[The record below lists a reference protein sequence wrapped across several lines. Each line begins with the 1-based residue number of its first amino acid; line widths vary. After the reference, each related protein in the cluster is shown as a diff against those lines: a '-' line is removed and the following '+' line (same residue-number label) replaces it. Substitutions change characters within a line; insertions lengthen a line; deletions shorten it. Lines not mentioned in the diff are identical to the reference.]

1 MSRAAA
7 GDPFFEKG
15 LPSNIEAE
23 RSILGAIL
31 LDNSVCNQAVEL
43 LKRDDFFLD
52 SHRKIFDKMIALSE
66 RGSPIDLVTLTDE
79 LRKAGEF
86 EQVGGATYIA
96 SLIDGVPRTDT
107 IEPYAKIVK
116 AKTMLRKLI
125 TASNQ
130 IIARA
135 FDEEDD
141 PEVIVDEAERMIFQI
156 AEDRIRQGFQYI
168 GDVAQRRLEQIEQMA
183 GRPEMITGVPTGFTD
198 FDQMTSGLQRQDL
211 IIIAARPSMGKCVAS
226 AANIALMD
234 GSVTTIE
241 EICRSRK
248 ASLLTLREDFR
259 FASAQ
264 PSDFIDDGIKP
275 VFRVTTRLG
284 RFVECT
290 LTHPFLTIDGWHPL
304 AELEVGEKIAVPRKM
319 EVFGQGEMRECEI
332 KLLAY
337 LIGDG
342 CIRSGLL
349 EFTNLNSVLRDD
361 FEHATKEFGGI
372 GVTPRKRKQC
382 VIGLRVR
389 KSYPRSTKPNPLR
402 LWLESL
408 GLYGKNSHTKFIPS
422 CVFTLRRELVA
433 LFLNRLFAT
442 DGWASV
448 LASGP
453 VQFGY
458 STVSEKL
465 ARQIQHLLL
474 RFGIIAKLKKRA
486 VKYKDERRTS
496 WQLDITD
503 ALSIRTFISE
513 IGIFGKEAALAAALE
528 SLESKNYQT
537 NRDLI
542 PMRVWSQ
549 IEEAKGDES
558 WSSLAS
564 RAGVRGNT
572 NIHVGRREPTRERLF
587 ALASGLESER
597 LCNLATSE
605 VYWDEIVSIEFAGN
619 KQVYDLTIP
628 ETHNFVAND
637 ICVHNTALAL
647 NMAQYAAKNGHTVG
661 IFSLEMSAEQLV
673 SRLLCSEARVDAHRL
688 RTGYLNREEWA
699 RLADALRRLTE
710 TQIYIDDTAGIGVL
724 EMRAKTRR
732 LKAEHGL
739 NLLIVDYLQL
749 MSGRGR
755 IESRQQEVSQISRDL
770 KGLAKEIDIPVIAL
784 SQLSRAPE
792 TRSEHRPQ
800 LSDLRESGCLAGETL
815 ITLADTGAEVAIRDL
830 EGRSGFAVWALNE
843 NTMRIEPALVSRA
856 FSTGVKPV
864 YRMTTKLGR
873 EIRATANHKFRAFE
887 GWLRIDE
894 LKSGQMVA
902 VPRILGSP
910 MIQTM
915 SDAELALLGHLI
927 GDGCTLPRHVIQYTT
942 REKDLADEV
951 ALLAVEVFGSDVN
964 PRVNQERNWYQV
976 YLSSTRRHTHNV
988 RSAISE
994 WLDALGVFGLRS
1006 YEKRA
1011 PDKVFQQPQ
1020 QAIALFLRHLW
1031 ATDGCIHFNEAT
1043 KHYPSVY
1050 YATSSERLARGVQS
1064 LLLRLGIN
1072 ATISRHKQ
1080 PGKGR
1085 DQYHVAVSG
1094 KAEMECFFTLIG
1106 AIGQKRIECQ
1116 QRIVEYLSQRTPKT
1130 NRDVLPRDLWV
1141 PIAMSVAQASG
1152 TTERGLREMIN
1163 NTRFSSTIYSQNL
1176 SRARAARLA
1185 EAIGSDELARLAHS
1199 DVYWDRIISIE
1210 PDGEAEVY
1218 DLTVPVSHN
1227 FIANCI
1233 ISHNSIEQDSDL
1245 VCFIY
1250 REEVYN
1256 QTDENRGTA
1265 ELIIGKQR
1273 NGPTGT
1279 VNMAFLK
1286 EFTRFENMWRE

>member
-52 SHRKIFDKMIALSE
+52 SHRKIFDKMLALSE

-116 AKTMLRKLI
+116 AKTMLRRLI

-211 IIIAARPSMGKCVAS
+211 IIIAARPSMGKCVVNNT
-226 AANIALMD
+226 NITLTD

-241 EICRSRK
+241 EICRNRK
-248 ASLLTLREDFR
+248 ASLLTLRDDFT
-259 FASAQ
+259 FAQTQ
-264 PSDFIDDGIKP
+264 PSDFIDDGVKP
-275 VFRVTTRLG
+275 VFRVTTKLG
-284 RFVECT
+284 RYVECT
-290 LTHPFLTIDGWHPL
+290 LTHPFLTIDGWQPL
-304 AELEVGEKIAVPRKM
+304 AELSVKTKIAVPRKLA
-319 EVFGQGEMRECEI
+319 VFGESKMRECDV

-342 CIRSGLL
+342 SLTKSSP
-349 EFTNLNSVLRDD
+349 EFTVGKSALRED
-361 FEHATKEFGGI
+361 FEESAKEFGG
-372 GVTPRKRKQC
+372 VETAPLEREDRTLT
-382 VIGLRVR
+382 LRVR
-389 KSYPRSTKPNPLR
+389 KSGRRSNAPNPLR
-402 LWLESL
+402 VWLESL
-408 GLYGKNSHTKFIPS
+408 GIYGKNSHAKFIPA

-448 LASGP
+448 LSSGP
-453 VQFGY
+453 VQLGY
-458 STVSEKL
+458 STVSEEL
-465 ARQIQHLLL
+465 ARQVQHLLL
-474 RFGIIAKLKKRA
+474 RFGVISKLKKRA
-486 VKYKDERRTS
+486 VKYKDERRNA

-503 ALSIRTFISE
+503 ALSIRAFISE
-513 IGIFGKEAALAAALE
+513 IGILGKEASLATALE
-528 SLESKNYQT
+528 SLEAKNYQT
-537 NRDLI
+537 NCDLI
-542 PMRVWSQ
+542 PMRVWNQ
-549 IEEAKGDES
+549 IAAAKGGES
-558 WSSLAS
+558 WHHLAE
-564 RAGVRGNT
+564 RAGIRGKT
-572 NIHVGRREPTRERLF
+572 NIHVGRRQPTRERLF
-587 ALASGLESER
+587 ALASTLESER
-597 LCNLATSE
+597 LRNLATSE
-605 VYWDEIVSIEFAGN
+605 VYWDEIVSIESVGN

-661 IFSLEMSAEQLV
+661 VFSLEMSAEQLV

-724 EMRAKTRR
+724 EMRAKSRR

-739 NLLIVDYLQL
+739 DLLIVDYLQL

-770 KGLAKEIDIPVIAL
+770 KGLAKEIDMPVIAL

-800 LSDLRESGCLAGETL
+800 LSDLRESGCLAGESL
-815 ITLADTGAEVAIRDL
+815 ITLADTGAEIPIREL

-843 NTMRIEPALVSRA
+843 NSMKIERAIVSRA

-864 YRMTTKLGR
+864 YRLITKLGR
-873 EIRATANHKFRAFE
+873 EIRATANHKFRTFE
-887 GWLRIDE
+887 GWLRLDE
-894 LKSGQMVA
+894 LKTGHRLA
-902 VPRILGSP
+902 VPRVVGSP
-910 MIQTM
+910 AIQTM
-915 SDAELALLGHLI
+915 SA
-927 GDGCTLPRHVIQYTT
+927 
-942 REKDLADEV
+942 
-951 ALLAVEVFGSDVN
+951 
-964 PRVNQERNWYQV
+964 
-976 YLSSTRRHTHNV
+976 
-988 RSAISE
+988 
-994 WLDALGVFGLRS
+994 
-1006 YEKRA
+1006 
-1011 PDKVFQQPQ
+1011 
-1020 QAIALFLRHLW
+1020 
-1031 ATDGCIHFNEAT
+1031 
-1043 KHYPSVY
+1043 
-1050 YATSSERLARGVQS
+1050 
-1064 LLLRLGIN
+1064 GIN
-1072 ATISRHKQ
+1072 IVYCGTQIYKQNVSRE
-1080 PGKGR
+1080 R
-1085 DQYHVAVSG
+1085 
-1094 KAEMECFFTLIG
+1094 AE
-1106 AIGQKRIECQ
+1106 RI
-1116 QRIVEYLSQRTPKT
+1116 
-1130 NRDVLPRDLWV
+1130 
-1141 PIAMSVAQASG
+1141 AQAVHS
-1152 TTERGLREMIN
+1152 E
-1163 NTRFSSTIYSQNL
+1163 
-1176 SRARAARLA
+1176 
-1185 EAIGSDELARLAHS
+1185 ELNKLAHS
-1199 DVYWDRIISIE
+1199 DIYWDQIISIE

-1218 DLTVPVSHN
+1218 DLTVPGPHN
-1227 FIANCI
+1227 FIANYI